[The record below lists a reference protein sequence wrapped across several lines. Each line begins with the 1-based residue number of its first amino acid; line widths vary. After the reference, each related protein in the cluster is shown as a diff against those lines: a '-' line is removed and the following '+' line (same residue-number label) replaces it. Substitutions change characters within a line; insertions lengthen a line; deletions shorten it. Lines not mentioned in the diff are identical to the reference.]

1 LSEVARR
8 RVVGVRLQIM
18 IGFEAEQ
25 LQRRLHSVVSIQRK
39 ENGDLSTVVRNGM
52 TMSMNE

>member
-1 LSEVARR
+1 
-8 RVVGVRLQIM
+8 M

-25 LQRRLHSVVSIQRK
+25 LQRRLYSVVSIQRK